1 MALTPL
7 TSYPDRTTQTQ
18 AAFNAA
24 WTSFFPWMATFSTEI
39 NIITDTINSK
49 AADVAAASATV
60 ARWVS
65 GASYTQG
72 DVRWSPSNYQNYRR
86 KTTSSAG
93 VTDPSVDTTNW
104 APVVSLASLTLTGT
118 TTLDVLV
125 GTSTT
130 DSSSATTGGAKFA
143 GGVGVAKALYVGGV
157 ITALTGINVSGGT
170 SASTQWSGATNGM
183 QIRGITGSLNDFCL
197 FNPAVSVEL
206 LKNPT
211 GTSKLVS
218 GGAFTAGTTL
228 GTAGY
233 TVSGLPAGVTG
244 ARAYVTDAS
253 GPTYG
258 ATVVGGGAVV
268 TPVFYNGSAWKCL

>member
-7 TSYPDRTTQTQ
+7 TTYPDRTTQTQ

-60 ARWVS
+60 AIWVS

-143 GGVGVAKALYVGGV
+143 GGLGVAKALYVGGA
-157 ITALTGINVSGGT
+157 IAALAGINIAGGT
-170 SASTQWSGATNGM
+170 SAHTIWSAAVNGLQLKGAT
-183 QIRGITGSLNDFCL
+183 GSINDFSL
-197 FNPAVSVEL
+197 RTPATTEIMS
-206 LKNPT
+206 NPT
-211 GTSKLVS
+211 GTQNMY
-218 GGAFTAGTTL
+218 FAGNIIAGSLTI
-228 GTAGY
+228 AKGY
-233 TVSGLPAGVTG
+233 TVAGLPAGVTG

-268 TPVFYNGSAWKCL
+268 APVFYNGSAWKCL